1 MVIEHTLFFFLG
13 YLFVQVAEIVL
24 KFLISSDTDR
34 KNNLKGKIILFWTRV
49 LRMIFT
55 VNRYGYVFSFIV
67 VGAVGFLAA
76 RSLGESFK
84 LFALFALNGIM
95 GFAGLML
102 SIMDT
107 PIYLV
112 YSVHSHNNA
121 GIWMLITDQTSIE
134 PISLLYLQE
143 SDRCRCRVHYRLR
156 IKELASMQCAARL
169 MI

>member
-1 MVIEHTLFFFLG
+1 MEFTERDLAYHMVIEHTLFFFLG
-13 YLFVQVAEIVL
+13 YLSVQVAEIVL

-102 SIMDT
+102 SVMDT
-107 PIYLV
+107 SIYLV

-121 GIWMLITDQTSIE
+121 GIWMLIMCIVLLVIVIPVYVIKRALFYARIRQAYRTD
-134 PISLLYLQE
+134 
-143 SDRCRCRVHYRLR
+143 
-156 IKELASMQCAARL
+156 
-169 MI
+169 